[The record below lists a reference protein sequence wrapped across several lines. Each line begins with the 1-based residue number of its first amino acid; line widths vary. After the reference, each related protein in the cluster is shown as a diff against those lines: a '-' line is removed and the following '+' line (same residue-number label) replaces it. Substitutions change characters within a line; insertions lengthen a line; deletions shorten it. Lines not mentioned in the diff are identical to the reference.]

1 MAKTAAKYLT
11 ASFLDYGV
19 PLKLLSNPDPSYK
32 FGLFQQFMNNLVIK
46 KLRSTGYRPSSNE
59 LTGRSNTTTKNYL
72 TMF

>member
-11 ASFLDYGV
+11 ASFLHYGV

-32 FGLFQQFMNNLVIK
+32 FGLFQQVMNNLVIK

-59 LTGRSNTTTKNYL
+59 LTR
-72 TMF
+72 